1 MTEQPEEKSFEEV
14 FERLNRVVAQ
24 LEAGEG
30 TLTQR
35 ADLFEEG
42 IRLSKICSEKLE
54 AIERRVEI
62 LGKTESS

>member
-1 MTEQPEEKSFEEV
+1 MTDQPEEKSFEEV

-54 AIERRVEI
+54 AIE
-62 LGKTESS
+62 

>member
-1 MTEQPEEKSFEEV
+1 MMEQAAEQSFEEA
-14 FERLNRVVAQ
+14 FERLNKVVSQ

-30 TLTQR
+30 TLTER

-42 IRLSKICSEKLE
+42 IRLSKICGEKLE

-62 LGKTESS
+62 LGKSE

>member
-1 MTEQPEEKSFEEV
+1 MTEQAAELSFEEA
-14 FERLNRVVAQ
+14 FERLNKVVSQ

-30 TLTQR
+30 TLTER

-42 IRLSKICSEKLE
+42 IRLSKICGEKLE

-62 LGKTESS
+62 LGKSE